1 MGVLKG
7 PGTRRSEGRTG
18 KQRAPSEQR
27 LLTPA
32 RFPPRP
38 GRAPAAAGGAGKGQ
52 SYRSPLCDGRHSRP
66 GAGARREGGR
76 ERDGRPQGRH
86 GRTARTVT
94 AQPGPPTCGRSGGEQ
109 RVAPQ
114 LPAPLS
120 AARAG
125 AKAQTEPFPCERQ
138 GQTQTRPPPP
148 PTHRAGERRLLRGV
162 PADAHRALGGRRA
175 KLSAAC
181 GAGGTLRL
189 SRVKSTACPTAEQ
202 LLSLY
207 VKGKLAGAYV
217 TGGCAHSLTCLIL
230 GTLAPCRHF
239 RSFSAPLQA
248 CLLHFAF
255 RVVMADGPG
264 HCQSTE

>member
-181 GAGGTLRL
+181 GAGGTLTPQPCQKHCMSH
-189 SRVKSTACPTAEQ
+189 SRATVVLVRERKASWGLC
-202 LLSLY
+202 Y
-207 VKGKLAGAYV
+207 RRM
-217 TGGCAHSLTCLIL
+217 C
-230 GTLAPCRHF
+230 
-239 RSFSAPLQA
+239 SFSDVPHSGHLGPLQA
-248 CLLHFAF
+248 FQEFPCSSPSLFASLCVPG
-255 RVVMADGPG
+255 RDGRWARPLPK
-264 HCQSTE
+264 H